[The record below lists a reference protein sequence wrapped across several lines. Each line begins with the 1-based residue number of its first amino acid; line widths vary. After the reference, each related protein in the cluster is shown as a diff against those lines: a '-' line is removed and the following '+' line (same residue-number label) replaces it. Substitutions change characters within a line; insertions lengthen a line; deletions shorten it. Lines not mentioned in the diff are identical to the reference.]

1 MAAFWLYP
9 PLYASQNLSPND
21 ISPQLS
27 KVCVSAAEGRLPQ
40 ETLFKLLSIFCY
52 SRTPL
57 SVMGSISLAVSLCG
71 LIEACKQV
79 IRFISSAADRDAPQ
93 TARNMLCEA
102 QTLQVIFRQLQE
114 LVSDRGQQNISRR
127 ERIYLDD
134 LVATL
139 TGCVCVFSELD
150 GALEGLDTGNGQN
163 LTAWDKTKWA
173 AKEESIEKILR
184 NLQMNKSSLQWMLS
198 IYLRFVLHVL
208 YFALFRSCSGF

>member
-1 MAAFWLYP
+1 MVVFWLYP
-9 PLYASQNLSPND
+9 PLYTSRNLSPND

-27 KVCVSAAEGRLPQ
+27 TVCVSAAEGRLPQ

-57 SVMGSISLAVSLCG
+57 SVMGSISLAVSLRG

-79 IRFISSAADRDAPQ
+79 IRFISNAADRDAPQ
-93 TARNMLCEA
+93 TARNILCEA

-114 LVSDRGQQNISRR
+114 LVSDRDQQSISRR
-127 ERIYLDD
+127 ERICLND

-150 GALEGLDTGNGQN
+150 GALEGLGARDVQN
-163 LTAWDKTKWA
+163 PTAWDKTKWA
-173 AKEESIEKILR
+173 EKEESIEKILR
-184 NLQMNKSSLQWMLS
+184 NLQMNKCSLQWMLS
-198 IYLRFVLHVL
+198 VYLRFVLRIS
-208 YFALFRSCSGF
+208 YSTPPRGFPSF